1 MRKPMCWL
9 SLLLFFCLGFVPLSA
24 EASLIST
31 KQEISMGKDVAQQ
44 LEKKYGLVEDEAL
57 QARVNAIGQ
66 RLVAVSDR
74 KDIAYSFKVLNTDEI
89 NALAVPGGFVYLFKG
104 LVDMMPTDDELAG
117 VMAHEVTHVVRR
129 HSVKQME
136 KSLGTSLLMAVVF
149 GSKGV
154 ILQQVAMEALMA
166 GYSRDDEREADQLGF
181 RYSFAA
187 GFNPYNLLITMNK
200 LNDLDQGKKAN
211 YGIFSSHP
219 EPEARVARQQ
229 GYLKEKSVTPV
240 VTAQSDGS
248 AVVSEGGWSYTI
260 GRSAGGNKPLYRG
273 YMLAGALFR
282 VGQQPNLSPDSFIVL
297 QEEDNAVVY
306 YGDWRV
312 FTFYPSDT
320 EGTDLSV
327 MELATQQTAAFRDW
341 ALQRIKPAAA

>member
-1 MRKPMCWL
+1 MRKQICWL

-44 LEKKYGLVEDEAL
+44 LEKKYGLVNDDAL

-66 RLVAVSDR
+66 RLVPVSDR
-74 KDIAYSFKVLNTDEI
+74 KDITYSFKVLNTDEI
-89 NALAVPGGFVYLFKG
+89 NAVAVPGGFVYLYKG

-117 VMAHEVTHVVRR
+117 VMAHEVSHVVRR

-136 KSLGTSLLMAVVF
+136 KSMGTSLVMAILF

-154 ILQQVAMEALMA
+154 VLQQVAMEALMA
-166 GYSRDDEREADQLGF
+166 GYSRDDEREADQFGF
-181 RYSFAA
+181 QYSYAA

-200 LNDLDQGKKAN
+200 LNDLDQSKKAS

-229 GYLKEKSVTPV
+229 TYLQEKKVTPIV
-240 VTAQSDGS
+240 EGRADGS
-248 AVVSEGGWSYTI
+248 AAVSESGWSYVI
-260 GRSAGGNKPLYRG
+260 SRSAGGNKPLYRG

-282 VGQQPNLSPDSFIVL
+282 VGQQANLSPDRFIVL
-297 QEEDNAVVY
+297 EEGDNAVVY
-306 YGDWRV
+306 YDDWRV
-312 FTFYPSDT
+312 FVFYPSDT
-320 EGTDLSV
+320 EGTELSV
-327 MELATQQTAAFRDW
+327 MELATQETGAFRAW
-341 ALQRIKPAAA
+341 AAQRGKAAA